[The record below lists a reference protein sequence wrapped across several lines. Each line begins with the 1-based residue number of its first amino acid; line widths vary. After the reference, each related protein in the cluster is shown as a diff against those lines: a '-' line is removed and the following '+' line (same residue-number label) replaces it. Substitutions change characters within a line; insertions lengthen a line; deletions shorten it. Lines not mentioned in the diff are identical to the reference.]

1 MTDGLALP
9 ADTDLSAPASLD
21 GVRRRAWMVATV
33 GIAASG
39 LGFALDSTQFYR
51 SYLVAW
57 LFWLGI
63 ALGCFALGLLHQL
76 TRGAWG
82 LMVRRILGAATRTF
96 PLLALLFIPIVL
108 GMKELYLWAQPE
120 VVAHDELIQQ
130 KLWYLEPRF
139 FIARAVFYFAVWI
152 SIAWVLNRLS
162 LRQDSER
169 SHKLFRRMQFF
180 AGPGLVLY
188 ALTATF
194 ASVDWL
200 MSLDPHW
207 YSSIFGISFIGGHA
221 VSALAWLIPVALYFT
236 RRPPLEGLLRPRH
249 FHDYGKLLLAFVML
263 WTYFQLSQLIIIW
276 SGNLPEEVK
285 WYLARTEGGWKWIS
299 IALALGHFALPFV
312 LLLSRDLKR
321 DARRLASVAL
331 ILLAMRWLDLYWL
344 AAPAF
349 SHGDSHAGLSFHW
362 LDLATVFAVG
372 GLWTAF
378 YTQQLQRRPM
388 LPVFEPY
395 LGEALEDED

>member
-1 MTDGLALP
+1 MSSDLVLP
-9 ADTDLSAPASLD
+9 AGTDLSPPASLAD
-21 GVRRRAWMVATV
+21 LQKKAW
-33 GIAASG
+33 IAAAIG
-39 LGFALDSTQFYR
+39 LGVSVLGFFLDSTQFYR
-51 SYLVAW
+51 SYLVSW

-76 TRGAWG
+76 TKGAWG

-96 PLLALLFIPIVL
+96 PFLALLFVPIVL
-108 GMKELYLWAQPE
+108 GMKELFVWAQPE

-130 KLWYLEPRF
+130 KAWYLEPRF
-139 FIARAVFYFAVWI
+139 FVARAIFYFAVWI

-162 LRQDSER
+162 LKQDHEKSG
-169 SHKLFRRMQFF
+169 KLFRRMQHV

-207 YSSIFGISFIGGHA
+207 YSSIFGVSFIGGHA
-221 VSALAWLIPVALYFT
+221 VSALAWLIPVALYFA
-236 RRPPLEGLLRPRH
+236 RRPPLQGLLRPRH

-276 SGNLPEEVK
+276 SGNLPEEVA
-285 WYLARTEGGWKWIS
+285 WYLARTDGGWKWVS
-299 IALALGHFALPFV
+299 IALAVGHFALPFV

-321 DARRLASVAL
+321 DAKRLAIVAL

-349 SHGDSHAGLSFHW
+349 GHGEHSGLHFHW
-362 LDLATVFAVG
+362 LDFATLIGIG
-372 GLWTAF
+372 GLWTAV
-378 YTQQLQRRPM
+378 YIGQLRKRPL

-395 LGEALEDED
+395 LGEALDEDDE